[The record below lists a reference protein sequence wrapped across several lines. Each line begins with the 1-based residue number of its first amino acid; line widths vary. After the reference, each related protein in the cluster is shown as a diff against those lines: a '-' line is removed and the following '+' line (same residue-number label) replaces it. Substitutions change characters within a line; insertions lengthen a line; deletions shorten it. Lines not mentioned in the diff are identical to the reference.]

1 MFDQTRNHILSF
13 IDFFHRPLSR
23 WVDRNTFRY
32 IACGGTNTL
41 LDILIFF
48 LAFHLLLRQNDLI
61 LWSGTLTIS
70 SHIAAF
76 LIAFS
81 VSFPIGFILSKYIVF
96 PHSTIRGRIQLL
108 RYALMVASCILLNY
122 VFLHLFVGYFGWY
135 PTPSKVITTGLVAV
149 FSYISQRNFTFQ
161 VQVATAVKSKD

>member
-1 MFDQTRNHILSF
+1 MLERIRNHILGF

-23 WVDRNTFRY
+23 WVDQNTFRY
-32 IACGGTNTL
+32 IACGGSNTL

-48 LAFHLLLRQNDLI
+48 LAFHFLLDQKDLV
-61 LWSGTLTIS
+61 LGSGALTIS

-96 PHSTIRGRIQLL
+96 PHSNIRGRIQLI
-108 RYALMVASCILLNY
+108 RYALMVATCILLNY
-122 VFLHLFVGYFGWY
+122 VFLHLFVGYLGFY
-135 PTPSKVITTGLVAV
+135 PTPSKILTTALVAI
-149 FSYISQRNFTFQ
+149 FSYVSQRNFTFQ
-161 VQVATAVKSKD
+161 VRVAPAMEPKE